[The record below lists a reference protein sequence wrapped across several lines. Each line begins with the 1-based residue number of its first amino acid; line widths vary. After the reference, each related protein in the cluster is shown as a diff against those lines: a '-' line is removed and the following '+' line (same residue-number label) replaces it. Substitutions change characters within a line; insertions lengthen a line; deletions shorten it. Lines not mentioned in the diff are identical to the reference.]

1 MSMTREE
8 AVTYGNE
15 LIQCSTGLLREFAEL
30 ATRALRQPASGA
42 ELHIVFDGPPGPEAG
57 RFVEVET
64 AEGESINAGE
74 WRQVGDYWHLV
85 IRSPA
90 RGGAEEMR
98 ERAAQVCDREAALY
112 LKEGDVLRR
121 IACHDCATEIRAL
134 PTREVEG
141 RAELDAEPVP
151 EAVRAWCAVVDEP
164 GMDVRPDIIV
174 AALRAHFAAKY
185 QGREV
190 VPTSTTKPLLIAGDK
205 PSPEAKPVTVWIIRR
220 TR

>member
-85 IRSPA
+85 TRSPA

-151 EAVRAWCAVVDEP
+151 EAVRAWCEWCKKF
-164 GMDVRPDIIV
+164 PDDMGPTDT
-174 AALRAHFAAKY
+174 ALRAHFAAKY